1 MSSPLKP
8 FKLPKNIKLTPML
21 EQYLG
26 IKQENPGALLFF
38 RMGDFYELFFE
49 DAEIAARELQIA
61 LTSRNPNSEFRVPMC
76 GVPHHSCDE
85 YLRQLLEKGY
95 KVAICDQVEDPGTAK
110 GLVKRAVTRIL
121 TPGTVIEE
129 NSLSAKEHNYL
140 TAIFWNDS
148 QSRGALAW
156 ADFSTGEWTGLQVK
170 NLQEIWQWIYKLN
183 PSEIIAPDKLTIP
196 SEHQN
201 LKRKINYVPA
211 GSYFDLRSGTE
222 LLLKDQGTASL
233 EVLDIH
239 DKPEL
244 VRVCG
249 SILMYLVQTHK
260 GELGHMSSFSPLNPS
275 DFLQLDEVTIRNLE
289 IFRTLGGD
297 KGPGTLI
304 YALDKTTTP
313 MGGRYL
319 EKRLHQPWKDLKIIQ
334 KNQDMVGF
342 FLSLDQLRCALIQEL
357 KKAYDLERLSTRI
370 TLNRCNPKDLSSL
383 GKSLNILP
391 RIHDLINRQDSL
403 PELLEALCLKWDN
416 MDELRDSLQKAIK
429 DNPSHLV
436 TEGGIFK
443 KGYNQ
448 ELDELIEL
456 TDHGQEKLK
465 DLLKKEQVN
474 NDLPKLKLGYNRVF
488 GHYFEL
494 SRSSVQSVPEHFE
507 RRQTL
512 VSSERYVTTE
522 LKELEENLI
531 NASDRRKS
539 REYDLFNELR
549 EFIAGHNE
557 RLKKM
562 SSHIARIDYWL
573 SLSETARRFDWSKP
587 VLSQD
592 LDIKIKAAR
601 HPAIE
606 SIQGRSNYVPNDL
619 NIDEKSRILLITGPN
634 MAGKSTVLRQTAII
648 CILAQMGSF
657 VPAKSAE
664 IGLCDRIFSRVGAS
678 DNLAQGQ
685 STFMVEMTETAR
697 ILRQATKR
705 SLIILDE
712 IGRGTSTFDGL
723 ALAWSVVEDLTKKYN
738 GIRTLFAT
746 HYHELTS
753 LENKI
758 HCLKNYN
765 IAVKEWK
772 GDIVFLRKLV
782 PGPADKSYGIEV
794 ARLAGVPKRVV
805 SRAKEIL
812 ARLESQSS
820 KKSVLRETKMSL
832 LPEKYPATRKAE
844 SKQATDEFTEK
855 MTSINPESM
864 TPIEAL
870 NTLFKWKSQMEDS

>member
-1 MSSPLKP
+1 MSSSLKP
-8 FKLPKNIKLTPML
+8 FNLPQNIKLTPML

-61 LTSRNPNSEFRVPMC
+61 LTSRNPNSEVRVPMC

-95 KVAICDQVEDPGTAK
+95 KVAICDQVEDPGTSK

-121 TPGTVIEE
+121 TPGTVVEE
-129 NSLSAKEHNYL
+129 SSLSAKEHNYL
-140 TAIFWNDS
+140 AALFWNDS
-148 QSRGALAW
+148 QNRGALAW
-156 ADFSTGEWTGLQVK
+156 ADFSTGEWTGLQLR

-183 PSEIIAPDKLTIP
+183 PSEIIAPDRFPVP
-196 SEHQN
+196 SEHQS
-201 LKRKINYVPA
+201 LKRKFNHVPA

-222 LLLKDQGTASL
+222 LILKDQGIASL
-233 EVLDIH
+233 DVLDIH

-249 SILMYLVQTHK
+249 SILMYLIQTHK
-260 GELGHMSSFSPLNPS
+260 GELGHMSSFSPMNPS
-275 DFLQLDEVTIRNLE
+275 GFLQLDEVTTRNLE

-304 YALDKTTTP
+304 YALDKTTTS

-319 EKRLHQPWKDLKIIQ
+319 EKRLHQPWKDMKIIQ
-334 KNQDMVGF
+334 KNQDMVEF
-342 FLSLDQLRCALIQEL
+342 FLNLDQLRYALIKEL
-357 KKAYDLERLSTRI
+357 KRAYDLERLSTRI
-370 TLNRCNPKDLSSL
+370 TLNRCNPKDISSL
-383 GKSLNILP
+383 GKSLLILP
-391 RIHDLINRQDSL
+391 EIKKLLDKQDDR
-403 PELLEALCLKWDN
+403 PELLESLCRNWDN
-416 MDELRDSLQKAIK
+416 MDELRERLVKAIK

-443 KGYNQ
+443 KGFDQ
-448 ELDELIEL
+448 ELDRLIEL

-465 DLLKKEQVN
+465 GLLKKEQTS

-494 SRSSVQSVPEHFE
+494 SKASVQSVPDYFE

-522 LKELEENLI
+522 LKELEESLI
-531 NASDRRKS
+531 TASDKRKS
-539 REYDLFNELR
+539 KEYDLFTELR
-549 EFIAGHNE
+549 EFISDHNE

-562 SSHIARIDYWL
+562 SSHLARIDYWV

-587 VLSQD
+587 VLSQG
-592 LDIKIKAAR
+592 LGIKIKAAR
-601 HPAIE
+601 HPSIE

-619 NIDEKSRILLITGPN
+619 NMDDKARILLITGPN

-657 VPAKSAE
+657 VPARTAE

-723 ALAWSVVEDLTKKYN
+723 ALAWAVVEDLTGKHD

-753 LENKI
+753 LEYKI

-805 SRAKEIL
+805 NRAKEIL
-812 ARLESQSS
+812 VRLESQGS
-820 KKSVLRETKMSL
+820 KKPVLRETKMSL
-832 LPEKYPATRKAE
+832 LLEKYPATRNAE
-844 SKQATDEFTEK
+844 VKKVSDEFNEK
-855 MTSINPESM
+855 MSSINPESM

-870 NTLFKWKSQMEDS
+870 NTLFKWKSQMEKS